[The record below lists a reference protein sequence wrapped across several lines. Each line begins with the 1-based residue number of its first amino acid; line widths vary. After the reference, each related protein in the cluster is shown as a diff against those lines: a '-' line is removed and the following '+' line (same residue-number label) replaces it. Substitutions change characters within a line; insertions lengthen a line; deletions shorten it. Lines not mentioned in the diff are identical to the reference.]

1 MEIIDFDRK
10 GNVVRFY
17 LGKNGEQWGDDW
29 DDKPYNCNAGSVYGR
44 FVESTRDIAFDFDDL
59 VLEPCCGVLNC
70 HYSKKDM
77 IKRNVPCIVVVPKEI
92 VDEHYND
99 EDFAYWATSDKVKK
113 YYFGDKMEDNE

>member
-17 LGKNGEQWGDDW
+17 LGKNGEQKGDDW
-29 DDKPYNCNAGSVYGR
+29 DDKPYNCNAGSVYDR

-70 HYSKKDM
+70 RYSKKDM

-99 EDFAYWATSDKVKK
+99 EDFAYWATSDRVKK
-113 YYFGDKMEDNE
+113 YYFGDKMEDNK